1 MGGGLFARAVGE
13 PELAQFWTR
22 YLDDHHQRLAFV
34 VHHPWWTLLACVAA
48 LRLAWISC
56 HVDPAPARARVRG
69 DGSERPGDTDHP
81 ARDAVLAVLGM
92 RGLGGLPAR
101 WTGLAALRV
110 PADPAAY
117 SHGARRQTLRRKCRA
132 AERQGVTCRLV
143 PRGPER
149 ETLLARAHAA
159 ERAHPDDWY
168 RNPAPD
174 NSDLLRH
181 DLWLVAEDADGV
193 PLLLT
198 VAPVWGDTAVLR
210 YFRTLGWERVHSD
223 ARYLA
228 TRALV
233 EELSRRGVR
242 TLLDTEHPGEQSN
255 GIRHFQRMVGFRYH
269 RVRRAPL
276 TAAADPV
283 AA

>member
-1 MGGGLFARAVGE
+1 MAVGEGVFARVVGE

-22 YLDDHHQRLAFV
+22 YLDDHHQRLGFV

-48 LRLAWISC
+48 LRLAWVSC
-56 HVDPAPARARVRG
+56 HVDPASGP
-69 DGSERPGDTDHP
+69 EDTQHP
-81 ARDAVLAVLGM
+81 ARDAVLGVLAM

-101 WTGLAALRV
+101 WTGLAALSV
-110 PADPAAY
+110 PADPADY

-132 AERQGVTCRLV
+132 AERSGVRCRVV

-149 ETLLARAHAA
+149 AALVELTHHA
-159 ERAHPDDWY
+159 EQAHPDAWY

-174 NSDLLRH
+174 NSDLLHH
-181 DLWLVAEDADGV
+181 DLWLVAEDAGGV

-198 VAPVWGDTAVLR
+198 VVPVWGDTAVLR

-269 RVRRAPL
+269 RVRRAPIDAAPQAL
-276 TAAADPV
+276 TA
-283 AA
+283 